1 MRPKISEVQQILYD
15 SRTLRRRVAAL
26 GKQVTRDYRG
36 RTPLLVGVLR
46 GAAVFLAD
54 LIRNI
59 DLPVRTDFISLSSYG
74 TATDSSGQVQLLKDL
89 ETSIDGEDVILVED
103 IVDTGLTLNYLIGN
117 LQSRNPASLRVCAL
131 LSKPDRRKIEVPI
144 HYLGFEVPDRF
155 VVGYGLDY
163 AGNYRQLPYIGILH
177 DSVVNANA
185 QGKARNP

>member
-26 GKQVTRDYRG
+26 GKKVTRDYRG

>member
-1 MRPKISEVQQILYD
+1 MRPKISEVQHILYD
-15 SRTLRRRVAAL
+15 TRVLRRRVSAL
-26 GKQVTRDYRG
+26 GKEITRDYRG
-36 RTPLLVGVLR
+36 RAPLLVGVLR

-59 DLPVRTDFISLSSYG
+59 DLLVQTDFISLSSYG

-89 ETSIDGEDVILVED
+89 ETSIDGQDVILVED

-131 LSKPDRRKIEVPI
+131 LSKPERRKIEVPI

-155 VVGYGLDY
+155 VVGYGLDF
-163 AGNYRQLPYIGILH
+163 AGNYRQLPYIAVLK
-177 DSVVNANA
+177 DSVVNPNA
-185 QGKARNP
+185 QGKAMTP